1 MKVGTNRMY
10 GHAPELTA
18 LKSLPT
24 KADEWNDLLQPYRDR
39 YADIPEIAKATYPRQ
54 MLLALYALC
63 NAFLKGDAR
72 PGTREECVENYTACA
87 DDYHELLRAVKPAL
101 AAA

>member
-1 MKVGTNRMY
+1 MTY

-18 LKSLPT
+18 LKGLSQ

-39 YADIPEIAKATYPRQ
+39 YADIPEVVEATYPRQ

-63 NAFLKGDAR
+63 NAFLKGTAR
-72 PGTREECVENYTACA
+72 PGTWPERMDNYDACVA
-87 DDYHELLRAVKPAL
+87 DYQALHNAMKSTL